1 MSEFS
6 VEDVGD
12 EVGEKPPPKARRRDK
27 PAPKPRRRDKLALLL
42 SDVDLWRSPD
52 GLAHASV
59 PMRGKGAQLHREH
72 LRVTARDFRAWLMT
86 RYFLEHG
93 SGLSGTALAETVA
106 LAEARALASGEVR
119 QPWRRFA
126 IEEDRVYVDLGGG
139 DPAGERRA
147 VAISA
152 QGWRIVPA
160 AEVPVAFLRA
170 ADALPLPEPEV
181 DAAACADLR
190 HFVNAG
196 SDDDLALVWAWLAC
210 AARPFASG
218 GAYPLLLL
226 HGEQGSGKS
235 GATRVLQD
243 LLDPSTLTGRALPR
257 DDRDL
262 FVSAANRHLCAF
274 DNVSSIGPGFSDSLC
289 RIATG
294 GGYSARALH
303 TDGDESIF
311 TVVRPLLINGIPG
324 TLLAR
329 PDLADR
335 AIAIELM
342 PLRERRE
349 EAALRAAF
357 VELRPG
363 LLGLLCDGLA
373 SALRNLGTTKIA
385 DPPRMM
391 DACTWAEA
399 AAPGLG
405 IEPGR
410 IPAAWC
416 ANRAAAARAALEVDD
431 VALAAVTLLEKIRM
445 GDILGDEVKHDP
457 ATGRRWWQG
466 TPQALHARLCEI
478 AGERATRGQSWP
490 RTASGL
496 GNHLVRIA
504 PGLRSVHGIE
514 AARGKGGGESA
525 RWWSLRRV

>member
-1 MSEFS
+1 MPDDGDGFS
-6 VEDVGD
+6 IEEPGD
-12 EVGEKPPPKARRRDK
+12 GQGGKPSR
-27 PAPKPRRRDKLALLL
+27 KPRRRDKLALLL

-52 GLAHASV
+52 GVAHASS
-59 PMRGKGAQLHREH
+59 PMRGADGVRRHREH
-72 LRVTARDFRAWLMT
+72 MRVGSRDFRAWLMT
-86 RYFLEHG
+86 RFYAEHG
-93 SGLSGTALAETVA
+93 AGLSGQALTETVA

-126 IEEDRVYVDLGGG
+126 LEAGCIYLDLGGG

-147 VAISA
+147 VEIGAD
-152 QGWRIVPA
+152 GWRIVPTA
-160 AEVPVAFLRA
+160 DVPVALLRA
-170 ADALPLPEPEV
+170 ADALPLPMPEP
-181 DAAACADLR
+181 DAAKAADLR
-190 HFVNAG
+190 AFVNVG
-196 SDDDLALVWAWLAC
+196 SDDELALLWAWLVC
-210 AARPFASG
+210 AARPFESG

-235 GATRVLQD
+235 GAARVLQD
-243 LLDPSTLTGRALPR
+243 LVDPSTLTGRALPR
-257 DDRDL
+257 EERDI
-262 FVSAANRHLCAF
+262 FVSATNRHLVAF
-274 DNVSSIGPGFSDSLC
+274 DNVSTIGPGFSDCLC

-303 TDGDESIF
+303 TDGDETIF
-311 TVVRPLLINGIPG
+311 TVVRPLLVNGIPA
-324 TLLAR
+324 TLLGR

-335 AIAIELM
+335 ALSIELM
-342 PLRERRE
+342 PLQERRE
-349 EAALRAAF
+349 EAELRATFAAM
-357 VELRPG
+357 RPG

-373 SALRNLGTTKIA
+373 SALRNLETTKVP

-410 IPAAWC
+410 IAAAWR
-416 ANRAAAARAALEVDD
+416 ANRASAARAALEVDD
-431 VALAAVTLLEKIRM
+431 VALAVVTLLEKVRT
-445 GDILGDEVKHDP
+445 GDILGDEVKQDP

-466 TPQALHARLCEI
+466 TPQALHARLCEL
-478 AGERATRGQSWP
+478 AGERVTRGQAWP

-496 GNHLVRIA
+496 GNHLVRIS
-504 PGLRSVHGIE
+504 PGMRSVHGIE